1 MKHLF
6 FDLDRTLWDFERN
19 SKQALQDMFV
29 NHNLGNYMKSFES
42 FHHAYKNINAKL
54 WQQYGKGKITKEE
67 LRSKRF
73 NDTLK
78 QFQVNNPELAIQLG
92 DEYVSTS
99 PFQTHIFPGTHE
111 VLTQLKNDDFKL
123 HIITNGFKEVQ
134 FIKLKQC
141 DLLPYFDIILCSEE
155 VGENK
160 PSINVFNHA
169 LKSAKA
175 KAKESVMIGDDY
187 HVDVIGAE
195 NAGMAGILFDPRN
208 NYKSGTHN
216 WQINHLEEV
225 PGLIPWIAKSN
236 L

>member
-1 MKHLF
+1 MKHIF

-19 SKQALQDMFV
+19 SKQALMNMFENYNLR
-29 NHNLGNYMKSFES
+29 NHMKSFES

-54 WQQYGKGKITKEE
+54 WQQYGKGKISKDE

-78 QFQVNNPELAIQLG
+78 QFQINDTQLAIILG
-92 DEYVSTS
+92 DEYVKTS

-111 VLTQLKNDDFKL
+111 VLTQLKNEDYKL

-134 FIKLKQC
+134 FIKLEQC
-141 DLLPYFDIILCSEE
+141 NLLPYFDVILCSED

-160 PSINVFNHA
+160 PSINVFKHA
-169 LKSAKA
+169 LNNAGAKPN
-175 KAKESVMIGDDY
+175 ESIMIGDDY

-195 NAGMAGILFDPRN
+195 NAGMVGVLFDPKD

-216 WQINHLEEV
+216 WQIKHLDEF
-225 PGLIPWIAKSN
+225 PSIIPWIAKSN